1 MKIPCSDRP
10 PNAGRFA
17 VGGRSGNLKGR
28 PSNLELARRRMQPLL
43 KLGVRDD
50 EIEALAAAALGGDPL
65 CWAAALALVASR
77 LRVDSAALEAAAA
90 PASPKEG
97 A

>member
-1 MKIPCSDRP
+1 MARSEMARP
-10 PNAGRFA
+10 QHAGRFA

-28 PSNLELARRRMQPLL
+28 PSNRELARRRMQPLL

-50 EIEALAAAALGGDPL
+50 EIEALAEAALGGDPR

-77 LRVDSAALEAAAA
+77 LCVDSAALEAAAA